1 MANILWFLK
10 KLFSFLAALLYNLF
24 FNFIYELFFN
34 VHRLSG
40 RCLVVYLGISA
51 DVKIRGWPFNKMVF
65 FDFHQYLAPNFHLNI
80 FFSLETVFV
89 LFATSNDVSLH
100 LVSNILQVI
109 VLFIFC
115 AFLCYARN
123 KPQYFTFKLR
133 KFFTKSHLTKVQAFF
148 YKVFEKF
155 NNDLCEKRKKWGY
168 KN

>member
-1 MANILWFLK
+1 MWKSVANILWFLK

-80 FFSLETVFV
+80 FFSLETMF
-89 LFATSNDVSLH
+89 LFYLLLQMMYH
-100 LVSNILQVI
+100 YILFQI
-109 VLFIFC
+109 
-115 AFLCYARN
+115 
-123 KPQYFTFKLR
+123 
-133 KFFTKSHLTKVQAFF
+133 F
-148 YKVFEKF
+148 YKSSFFLFFAHFYAMQEISH
-155 NNDLCEKRKKWGY
+155 NISHSS
-168 KN
+168 